1 MKMKR
6 TIITAA
12 MSAICICSTAQSNSI
27 AEIMESIEQNNPA
40 LNTLRKQTD
49 AQKIENKTGIYLSN
63 PEVEYAYLWGDPSS
77 VGKRHNINVTQT
89 FDFATISG
97 MKNRMA
103 DKNNELADISFLSG
117 RQTILLEAQKLCL
130 DVIYCNAMMQ
140 ELGERL
146 KRSQILAET
155 GKKRLEEGDASM
167 IEYNKVMLNLATVKG
182 EMTRMETEKASA
194 MENLK
199 RLNGGK
205 PVELTDVSYGAE
217 QILPE
222 NFDTWYAET
231 ESRNPSIQYAKQQIE
246 IKKYGVKLSKAMG
259 LPSLS
264 AGYTS
269 ELTKDVS
276 YRGIA
281 VGLSIPLW
289 ENKKKVKLAQAGV
302 VAAEAQNEENKN
314 TLYSQML
321 ELYNRAKG
329 LRSTAD
335 IYKQTLKDS
344 NSTLLLQKALDE
356 GQISLLDYILEVELY
371 YNAKDQ
377 ALSAE
382 RDYRKTLAEL
392 FAAEL

>member
-6 TIITAA
+6 TIITTAI
-12 MSAICICSTAQSNSI
+12 SALCLCATAQNSI
-27 AEIMESIEQNNPA
+27 SEIMASIEQNNPA

-63 PEVEYAYLWGDPSS
+63 PEVDFAYMWGDPSS
-77 VGKRHNINVTQT
+77 VGKRHNLDVTQT

-103 DKNNELADISFLSG
+103 DKNNQLADISLLSG
-117 RQTILLEAQKLCL
+117 RQTILLEAQKLCF

-140 ELGERL
+140 ELGERM
-146 KRSQILAET
+146 KRAQILAET
-155 GKKRLEEGDASM
+155 GKKRLDEGDASM

-182 EMTRMETEKASA
+182 EMTRMETERASA
-194 MENLK
+194 MDNLK
-199 RLNGGK
+199 KLNGGK
-205 PVELTDVSYGAE
+205 PLVLDDTSYGQE
-217 QILPE
+217 RTLPD

-231 ESRNPSIQYAKQQIE
+231 ESRNPSIQYAEQQIE
-246 IKKYGVKLSKAMG
+246 IKKYGVKLTKAMG

-269 ELTKDVS
+269 EITRDVS
-276 YRGIA
+276 YRGFA

-289 ENKKKVKLAQAGV
+289 ENKKKVKLAKANV
-302 VAAEAQNEENKN
+302 IAAQAQNEENKS

-329 LRSTAD
+329 LRSTAG
-335 IYKQTLKDS
+335 IYRQALKDS
-344 NSTLLLQKALDE
+344 NSTSLLQKALDE
-356 GQISLLDYILEVELY
+356 GQISLLDYILETEMY

-377 ALSAE
+377 ALSTE
-382 RDYRKTLAEL
+382 RDYRKALAEL
-392 FAAEL
+392 FASEL

>member
-140 ELGERL
+140 GGSEPNGRVRVTKAYNLPSRHIFHTVGPIVRGNVTKNDERDLKNCYLSCLHKAEEMQLNTLAFCCISTGEYGYPRAAACRLACETVRGYLAENRRL
-146 KRSQILAET
+146 KVIFNVF
-155 GKKRLEEGDASM
+155 LEED
-167 IEYNKVMLNLATVKG
+167 
-182 EMTRMETEKASA
+182 EK
-194 MENLK
+194 L
-199 RLNGGK
+199 
-205 PVELTDVSYGAE
+205 
-217 QILPE
+217 
-222 NFDTWYAET
+222 YA
-231 ESRNPSIQYAKQQIE
+231 
-246 IKKYGVKLSKAMG
+246 
-259 LPSLS
+259 
-264 AGYTS
+264 S
-269 ELTKDVS
+269 ELCRT
-276 YRGIA
+276 
-281 VGLSIPLW
+281 
-289 ENKKKVKLAQAGV
+289 AG
-302 VAAEAQNEENKN
+302 
-314 TLYSQML
+314 
-321 ELYNRAKG
+321 
-329 LRSTAD
+329 
-335 IYKQTLKDS
+335 
-344 NSTLLLQKALDE
+344 
-356 GQISLLDYILEVELY
+356 
-371 YNAKDQ
+371 
-377 ALSAE
+377 
-382 RDYRKTLAEL
+382 
-392 FAAEL
+392 

>member
-182 EMTRMETEKASA
+182 EKTRMETEKASA
-194 MENLK
+194 MDNLK

-231 ESRNPSIQYAKQQIE
+231 ESRNPSIQYAKQQ
-246 IKKYGVKLSKAMG
+246 K
-259 LPSLS
+259 
-264 AGYTS
+264 
-269 ELTKDVS
+269 
-276 YRGIA
+276 
-281 VGLSIPLW
+281 
-289 ENKKKVKLAQAGV
+289 
-302 VAAEAQNEENKN
+302 AQNEENKN

-335 IYKQTLKDS
+335 IYKQALKDS